1 MPNPN
6 PITLAPLYSTFLDAL
21 REKPS
26 LYQDFLQVRALSGKA
41 HETIAK
47 WEGVVVPGFFTDEH
61 NLFTEKVMG
70 LLARNSESSLLEDYQ
85 QFQADGETV
94 RSIWAKHKDVV
105 DMRFWTVESVPI
117 VYEIAEFLGLSDHSD
132 IPA

>member
-1 MPNPN
+1 MSDPS
-6 PITLAPLYSTFLDAL
+6 PITLSPLYSTFFDAI

-41 HETIAK
+41 YAIIAK
-47 WEGVVVPGFFTDEH
+47 WDGVVVPGFFTEEH
-61 NLFTEKVMG
+61 NLVAEKIMG
-70 LLARNSESSLLEDYQ
+70 LLVRNSESSLLEDYK

-94 RSIWAKHKDVV
+94 RSIWDKHKDVV

-117 VYEIAEFLGLSDHSD
+117 VYEIAESLGLEAVH
-132 IPA
+132 

>member
-1 MPNPN
+1 MPDSNL
-6 PITLAPLYSTFLDAL
+6 ITLSPLYSTFFDAI
-21 REKPS
+21 RENPS

-41 HETIAK
+41 HATIAE
-47 WEGVVVPGFFTDEH
+47 WDGVIAPGFFTDEH
-61 NLFTEKVMG
+61 KLSGEEIVD
-70 LLARNSESSLLEDYQ
+70 LLVQNSDRGLLEDYQ

-94 RSIWAKHKDVV
+94 RSIWDKHQNIV

-117 VYEIAEFLGLSDHSD
+117 VYEIAESLGLSDHSD